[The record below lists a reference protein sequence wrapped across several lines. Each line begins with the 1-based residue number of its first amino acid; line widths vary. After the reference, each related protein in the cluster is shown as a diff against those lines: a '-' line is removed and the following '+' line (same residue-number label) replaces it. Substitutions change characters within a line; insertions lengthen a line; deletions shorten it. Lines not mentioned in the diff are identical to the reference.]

1 MYNFSN
7 VQINI
12 NVPHPHNTLPLHP
25 LYILHVGSCVL
36 CGTNGEPL
44 DTFTT
49 FDLLIIFEYL
59 HLGAMYILF
68 TNNNLTIFNLKEFPA
83 VQPNVVA

>member
-7 VQINI
+7 VQINT

-49 FDLLIIFEYL
+49 FDLLIIFEYFT
-59 HLGAMYILF
+59 LGHHVYI
-68 TNNNLTIFNLKEFPA
+68 IYK
-83 VQPNVVA
+83 

>member
-1 MYNFSN
+1 MYNISN
-7 VQINI
+7 VQINA

-49 FDLLIIFEYL
+49 FDLLIIFEYFT
-59 HLGAMYILF
+59 LGRHNIYIY
-68 TNNNLTIFNLKEFPA
+68 K
-83 VQPNVVA
+83 